1 MKGLLLLLSNIIL
14 ELSGTCMSFH
24 NSKRTIYI
32 KKTHIKKVSFSSLSQ
47 NQIKKTCFLTLNT
60 SSNYHGR
67 PALWVLLGDMAAK
80 SSTWRC
86 KITTGRVGVPAKVG
100 DVASA
105 SPKTTYRTNL
115 KTVWN
120 S

>member
-32 KKTHIKKVSFSSLSQ
+32 KKTHKKSFIFIPQSKPD
-47 NQIKKTCFLTLNT
+47 KKTCFLTLNT